1 MLSSS
6 TRLLFKKRAKTKTRR
21 KKEKRKGRMNE
32 RKTGRKKER
41 RKIFV
46 MLVHPAIYIARSNI
60 GETILVKFPPNFS
73 CPK

>member
-1 MLSSS
+1 
-6 TRLLFKKRAKTKTRR
+6 
-21 KKEKRKGRMNE
+21 MNE